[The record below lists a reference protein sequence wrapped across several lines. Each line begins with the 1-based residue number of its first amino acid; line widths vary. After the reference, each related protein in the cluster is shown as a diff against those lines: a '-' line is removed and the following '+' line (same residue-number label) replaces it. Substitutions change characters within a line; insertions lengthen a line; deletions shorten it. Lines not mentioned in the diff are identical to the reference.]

1 MSSPAD
7 LLFYLFAAITIASAA
22 VVALGRNI
30 LHSVFFLLVAFTGV
44 AGLFVLLHADFLAAV
59 QVIVYVGGILVLI
72 LFAVM
77 MTRKVR
83 TPEVSNEA
91 VGLWR
96 GLLLGATALVLLV
109 RLILNSSW
117 FGGRPVAGVPG
128 PELTTVDG
136 LGQSLLGGYLFP
148 FEVASVVL
156 LAALVAAAVLVRK
169 EARGLDESAD

>member
-1 MSSPAD
+1 MSSAAD

-96 GLLLGATALVLLV
+96 GLLLGATALALLLRLVLT
-109 RLILNSSW
+109 SSW
-117 FGGRPVAGVPG
+117 FGGRPASSAGAEVN
-128 PELTTVDG
+128 TVNDI
-136 LGQSLLGGYLFP
+136 GQSLLGGYLFP

-156 LAALVAAAVLVRK
+156 LAALVAAAILVRK
-169 EARGLDESAD
+169 EVRGRNGSAD

>member
-7 LLFYLFAAITIASAA
+7 LLFYILAALTIASAA

-30 LHSVFFLLVAFTGV
+30 VHSVFFLLVAFTGV

-77 MTRKVR
+77 MTRKVH
-83 TPEVSNEA
+83 TPEVSNES

-96 GLLLGATALVLLV
+96 GVLLGATALAVLLTIV
-109 RLILNSSW
+109 LKTTWHGS
-117 FGGRPVAGVPG
+117 GPVGAPAAE
-128 PELTTVDG
+128 PDTVAG

-156 LAALVAAAVLVRK
+156 LAALVAAAILVRK
-169 EARGLDESAD
+169 EVRGDDTAE

>member
-30 LHSVFFLLVAFTGV
+30 LHSVFFLLVAFSGV

-96 GLLLGATALVLLV
+96 GLLLAATALALL
-109 RLILNSSW
+109 LAIILRSTW
-117 FGGRPVAGVPG
+117 FGGRPAGIPGAGV
-128 PELTTVDG
+128 TTVDSI
-136 LGQSLLGGYLFP
+136 GQSLLGGYLFP

-156 LAALVAAAVLVRK
+156 LAALVAAAILIRK
-169 EARGLDESAD
+169 EVRGFNGSAD

>member
-1 MSSPAD
+1 M
-7 LLFYLFAAITIASAA
+7 TIASAA

-44 AGLFVLLHADFLAAV
+44 AGLFVLLNADFLAAV

-77 MTRKVR
+77 MTRTVS

-96 GLLLGATALVLLV
+96 GVLLGATALGLLLWIIV
-109 RLILNSSW
+109 GTTW
-117 FGGRPVAGVPG
+117 FGGRPAGTP
-128 PELTTVDG
+128 PADLTTVDG
-136 LGQSLLGGYLFP
+136 LGGSLLGSYLFP

-156 LAALVAAAVLVRK
+156 LAALVAAAILVRK
-169 EARGLDESAD
+169 EVRERRNATD

>member
-7 LLFYLFAAITIASAA
+7 LLFYLLAAVTIASAA

-77 MTRKVR
+77 MTRKVA

-96 GLLLGATALVLLV
+96 GVLLGATALALLLTIVLKTTWV
-109 RLILNSSW
+109 GSEPAVS
-117 FGGRPVAGVPG
+117 PAAETSTVA
-128 PELTTVDG
+128 G

-156 LAALVAAAVLVRK
+156 LAALVAAAILVRK
-169 EARGLDESAD
+169 EVRGDDTAE

>member
-1 MSSPAD
+1 VSSPAD

-30 LHSVFFLLVAFTGV
+30 LHSVFFLLVAFSGV

-91 VGLWR
+91 VGVWR
-96 GLLLGATALVLLV
+96 GLLLGATALALLLV
-109 RLILNSSW
+109 LILKSSW
-117 FGGRPVAGVPG
+117 LGGRAAETPAAD
-128 PELTTVDG
+128 LSTVDR

-156 LAALVAAAVLVRK
+156 LAALVAAAILIRK
-169 EARGLDESAD
+169 EVRGGNR

>member
-1 MSSPAD
+1 VSSPAD

-91 VGLWR
+91 VGVWR
-96 GLLLGATALVLLV
+96 GLLLGATALAVLVVLT
-109 RLILNSSW
+109 LKTTW
-117 FGGRPVAGVPG
+117 FGGRPAGTPG
-128 PELTTVDG
+128 ADLNTVDN
-136 LGQSLLGGYLFP
+136 LGQSLLSGYLFP

-156 LAALVAAAVLVRK
+156 LAALVAAAILIRK
-169 EARGLDESAD
+169 EVRGGNR

>member
-1 MSSPAD
+1 MSSAAD

-96 GLLLGATALVLLV
+96 GLLLGATALALLLRLVLT
-109 RLILNSSW
+109 SSW
-117 FGGRPVAGVPG
+117 SGGPAAVAPV
-128 PELTTVDG
+128 EINTVDSI
-136 LGQSLLGGYLFP
+136 GQSLLGAYLFP

-156 LAALVAAAVLVRK
+156 LAALVAAAILVRK
-169 EARGLDESAD
+169 EVRGQNGSAK

>member
-1 MSSPAD
+1 MSNPAD

-30 LHSVFFLLVAFTGV
+30 VHSVFFLLVAFTGV
-44 AGLFVLLHADFLAAV
+44 AGLFVLLSADFLAAV

-96 GLLLGATALVLLV
+96 GLLLGATAMALLL
-109 RLILNSSW
+109 RLILTSSW
-117 FGGRPVAGVPG
+117 FGGSPAGTAPTD
-128 PELTTVDG
+128 LTTVDR
-136 LGQSLLGGYLFP
+136 LGNSLLGSYLFP

-156 LAALVAAAVLVRK
+156 LAALVAAAILVRK
-169 EARGLDESAD
+169 EVRERREL

>member
-1 MSSPAD
+1 VSSPAD
-7 LLFYLFAAITIASAA
+7 LLFYHYAAINIASAA
-22 VVALGRNI
+22 GVAQGRNI

-91 VGLWR
+91 VGVWR
-96 GLLLGATALVLLV
+96 GLLLGSTALAVLEV
-109 RLILNSSW
+109 LILKTTW
-117 FGGRPVAGVPG
+117 FGGRPAGTPG
-128 PELTTVDG
+128 ADLNTVDI
-136 LGQSLLGGYLFP
+136 LGQSLLSGYLFP

-156 LAALVAAAVLVRK
+156 LAALVAAAILIRK
-169 EARGLDESAD
+169 EVRGGNR

>member
-1 MSSPAD
+1 VSSPAD
-7 LLFYLFAAITIASAA
+7 LLFYLLAAITIASAA

-72 LFAVM
+72 IFAVM
-77 MTRKVR
+77 MTKKVR
-83 TPEVSNEA
+83 TPEVSNES

-96 GLLLGATALVLLV
+96 GLLLGATALGLLLWIV
-109 RLILNSSW
+109 LNSSW
-117 FGGRPVAGVPG
+117 FGGRMAGTPG
-128 PELTTVDG
+128 ADITTVESI
-136 LGQSLLGGYLFP
+136 GQSLLGGYLFP

-156 LAALVAAAVLVRK
+156 LAALVAAAILVRK
-169 EARGLDESAD
+169 EVRGNNDGTAE